1 MWPGQQPPG
10 GEQNPQDQN
19 PNPYQQPGY
28 QQPGPG
34 YQQPNPY
41 QQPGYQQQPPG
52 YPQQPNPYQQPTAPQ
67 WNVPPAPLGA
77 PQPPQGGGGKK
88 TATVAIVA
96 AAVVVVAAAVTGVL
110 VFKGDDA
117 KPTAEGDG
125 KQSASPSEPAG
136 EAPSSPA
143 ANPRD
148 GSTGSEKPL
157 IAGWK
162 VVVNPKYGTAFEVP
176 PEWVVKT
183 PDTYSG
189 FADAKKDD
197 GAPMITMSAPAFLKE
212 EWCTDDSDKDGN
224 TEETSLAGTGTKGGQ
239 GAKNTAEAARNEAGT
254 WVWGAYAQEMPK
266 STVKMTPAK
275 AFTSTSG
282 LKGHVVTATA
292 VGVTKKTKC
301 DSDGKSVAFTF
312 KTAKGDFST
321 WVLYAAKGV
330 KDEVPDA
337 TIQKILGTVRLTSG

>member
-28 QQPGPG
+28 QQP
-34 YQQPNPY
+34 NPY
-41 QQPGYQQQPPG
+41 QQPGYPHQPVQQPG
-52 YPQQPNPYQQPTAPQ
+52 YTQQPGPYQQSTNPQ
-67 WNVPPAPLGA
+67 WNVPTTPLGT
-77 PQPPQGGGGKK
+77 PRPPQGGGRK
-88 TATVAIVA
+88 TTTVAIVA
-96 AAVVVVAAAVTGVL
+96 AAVVVVVAAVTGVL
-110 VFKGDDA
+110 VFKDNGDDVD
-117 KPTAEGDG
+117 TAGGDG

-136 EAPSSPA
+136 DTPSSPA

-162 VVVNPKYGTAFEVP
+162 VVVNPKYGTAFDVP
-176 PEWVVKT
+176 PEWEVQT
-183 PDTYSG
+183 PDTYTG

-197 GAPMITMSAPAFLKE
+197 GAPMISMSAPAFLKE

-224 TEETSLAGTGTKGGQ
+224 TETTSLAGTGTKGGQ

-266 STVKMTPAK
+266 KTVKLTPAK

-282 LKGHVVTATA
+282 LKGHVVAATA
-292 VGVTKKTKC
+292 PGVTKKTKC
-301 DSDGKSVAFTF
+301 DSDGKSIAFTF
-312 KTAKGDFST
+312 KTANGDFAT
-321 WVLYAAKGV
+321 WVLYGAKGV

-337 TIQKILGTVRLTSG
+337 TIQKILGTVRLTAS